1 MRRILVPSLGAVAL
15 VGGLA
20 AALVVAPCAP
30 PFAALAGFGFGPARC
45 AGPRAAEAPRAVA
58 PPTVTV
64 VAAVDRPFVDRLFV
78 SGTLVAREEAQ
89 VAAQI
94 DGLTI
99 VEIDAEEGDLV
110 AAGQLL
116 ARLDRSQID
125 AQFAQNDAAT
135 ARADAAIAQAK
146 SAIEQAQAQLS
157 WASDDYDRAA
167 KLGPQVIAAATI
179 EQRETALRT
188 ARAQLASA
196 QNALS
201 VAEAD
206 RKSRD
211 GERRELEV
219 KLAETEVKAPVAG
232 IVSRRTARLGA
243 AVGGASEPL
252 FRIIKDGAIDLEAE
266 APEQALPRLAV
277 GMSAELALPGVA
289 RQGRR
294 NGAADR
300 RRSRQGEP
308 HRQGARRARTRRAGP
323 CRRLRLGRD
332 RAVAQP
338 GRRRAGERGRARR
351 GGRPRAGGARRNR
364 RAAPRL
370 GRRRGG
376 RRARDRRRRRGRRD
390 GRRARRR
397 VPAPRR
403 PGDRGPRRIRG
414 SDPVRLNVS
423 AWSIRRPIPAAV
435 GFVILTLL
443 GIVAFRQ
450 MAVTRFPNIDIPIVQ
465 VVVTQSGAAPSELES
480 QVTKKVEDAVS
491 NVPGVWHMISTVTDG
506 SSVTVVQFTV
516 GAVDID
522 RALNDV
528 KDQIAKIRSDL
539 PRTIDEPIVSR
550 IQAEGLPFV
559 TYAASAPGMTAEQL
573 SWFVDDTVAREL
585 QSVKGVGEVK
595 RFGGVDRE
603 IRVALDPDKLL
614 ALGVTAA
621 QVNAQLRA
629 DNIDLGGGRAELA
642 GQEQAIRTLAG
653 ARTVA
658 DLAATPISLPGD
670 RRVRLD
676 ELATVTDGAAEP
688 RTFARLFDEP
698 IVSFGVT
705 RAKGASDVAVDRLVA
720 ARLARIQADHS
731 EVSFAKVDTQVDNE
745 LGNYSSTME
754 TLIEGALLAVIV
766 VLVFLRDL
774 RATIVTALA
783 LPLSILPTFWAM
795 DAIGFSLNLVS
806 LLAITL
812 VTGILVDDAIVEIEN
827 IVRHMRMGKSAYRAS
842 LEAADEIGLAVI
854 AISLT
859 IVAIFSPVSFMSGI
873 AGQYFRQ
880 FGLTVAIAVLFSLLV
895 ARFVTPV
902 LAAYFLRAPEEPVHR
917 EGAIMRFYTRLVRA
931 SVRHRWITLAA
942 GVMIFVASIAATKLL
957 PSGFLPADDQGR
969 ALLALE
975 LPPGSRLADTD
986 RVTRRI
992 SDQLKA
998 MPEVRSVLIYGGEIL
1013 GSGAEPRKATFVI
1026 NFVNKSER
1034 AASQKDLQARIG
1046 AMLAST
1052 PDIRYWFVKDNGQRD
1067 LSLIV
1072 AGPDINAINDAAD
1085 QLASEMRSIPT
1096 IENPIST
1103 AELDRPELRIVP
1115 KRQLAADLGVS
1126 TETLSETIRVATL
1139 GDVDANL
1146 AKFNAG
1152 DRLVPIRVELDEAAR
1167 GDIGRLQDLRVPTGS
1182 GGAAPL
1188 SALADFVVDH
1198 GPTAINR
1205 YDRTRRVTIEATS
1218 PATPRSATPSTRS
1231 APCPRRSICRQ
1242 GSNPRDRRRRSD
1254 GRGVRLVRR
1263 GDRRRHDDGLR
1274 AAGAAV
1280 RQAPAAD
1287 HHPRLAAAVGRR
1299 RDRRAAADPQGDV
1312 DARRHRHS
1320 HADGHRHQERD
1331 HAGRLRVEE
1340 IGRGTPRIEALVEA
1354 GTQARAADRHDDDRH
1369 GRRHVPLGAGPG
1381 RRRRLPLADGDRGDG
1396 RPAASTLLSLVF
1408 VPRCSR

>member
-1 MRRILVPSLGAVAL
+1 
-15 VGGLA
+15 
-20 AALVVAPCAP
+20 
-30 PFAALAGFGFGPARC
+30 
-45 AGPRAAEAPRAVA
+45 
-58 PPTVTV
+58 
-64 VAAVDRPFVDRLFV
+64 
-78 SGTLVAREEAQ
+78 
-89 VAAQI
+89 
-94 DGLTI
+94 
-99 VEIDAEEGDLV
+99 
-110 AAGQLL
+110 
-116 ARLDRSQID
+116 
-125 AQFAQNDAAT
+125 
-135 ARADAAIAQAK
+135 
-146 SAIEQAQAQLS
+146 
-157 WASDDYDRAA
+157 
-167 KLGPQVIAAATI
+167 
-179 EQRETALRT
+179 
-188 ARAQLASA
+188 
-196 QNALS
+196 
-201 VAEAD
+201 
-206 RKSRD
+206 
-211 GERRELEV
+211 
-219 KLAETEVKAPVAG
+219 
-232 IVSRRTARLGA
+232 
-243 AVGGASEPL
+243 
-252 FRIIKDGAIDLEAE
+252 
-266 APEQALPRLAV
+266 
-277 GMSAELALPGVA
+277 
-289 RQGRR
+289 
-294 NGAADR
+294 
-300 RRSRQGEP
+300 
-308 HRQGARRARTRRAGP
+308 
-323 CRRLRLGRD
+323 
-332 RAVAQP
+332 
-338 GRRRAGERGRARR
+338 
-351 GGRPRAGGARRNR
+351 
-364 RAAPRL
+364 
-370 GRRRGG
+370 
-376 RRARDRRRRRGRRD
+376 
-390 GRRARRR
+390 
-397 VPAPRR
+397 
-403 PGDRGPRRIRG
+403 
-414 SDPVRLNVS
+414 
-423 AWSIRRPIPAAV
+423 
-435 GFVILTLL
+435 
-443 GIVAFRQ
+443 

-465 VVVTQSGAAPSELES
+465 VAVTQSGAAPSELES

-676 ELATVTDGAAEP
+676 ELAKVTDGAAEP

-705 RAKGASDVAVDRLVA
+705 RAKGASDVAVDKLVA
-720 ARLARIQADHS
+720 AKLASIQADHP

-902 LAAYFLRAPEEPVHR
+902 LAAYFLRAPEAPVHR
-917 EGAIMRFYTRLVRA
+917 EGAVMRFYTRLVRA

-942 GVMIFVASIAATKLL
+942 GLMIFVASLARDQAAAVR
-957 PSGFLPADDQGR
+957 LPAGR
-969 ALLALE
+969 RPGPRAAGARAAAGLAARRHRPRHPPHLRPAQEDAGSALGADLRRRD
-975 LPPGSRLADTD
+975 SRSAAPSRARRPSSSISSTSRE
-986 RVTRRI
+986 RV
-992 SDQLKA
+992 
-998 MPEVRSVLIYGGEIL
+998 
-1013 GSGAEPRKATFVI
+1013 
-1026 NFVNKSER
+1026 
-1034 AASQKDLQARIG
+1034 ASQKDLQARIG

-1072 AGPDINAINDAAD
+1072 AGPDIEAINDTAN

-1205 YDRTRRVTIEATS
+1205 YDRTRRVTIE
-1218 PATPRSATPSTRS
+1218 
-1231 APCPRRSICRQ
+1231 
-1242 GSNPRDRRRRSD
+1242 
-1254 GRGVRLVRR
+1254 
-1263 GDRRRHDDGLR
+1263 GDLAGD
-1274 AAGAAV
+1274 AALGDAVAAIH
-1280 RQAPAAD
+1280 ALPAAK
-1287 HHPRLAAAVGRR
+1287 HLPPGVEIRET
-1299 RDRRAAADPQGDV
+1299 GDV
-1312 DARRHRHS
+1312 EVMGEVFAS
-1320 HADGHRHQERD
+1320 FAEAIG
-1331 HAGRLRVEE
+1331 AGVMMVYALLVLLFGSFLQPITILVSLPLSVGGAIGALLLTHKAISMPVVIGILMLMGIVTKNAIMLVDFALEE
-1340 IGRGTPRIEALVEA
+1340 IGRGTPRLEALVEA
-1354 GTQARAADRHDDDRH
+1354 GRKRAQPIVMTTIAMAA
-1369 GRRHVPLGAGPG
+1369 GMFPSALG
-1381 RRRRLPLADGDRGDG
+1381 LGDG
-1396 RPAASTLLSLVF
+1396 GGFRSPMAIAVMGGLAASTLLSLVF
-1408 VPRCSR
+1408 VPAVFTLIDDLGGLIWRVFGRFVGETDEAAHPRPAAAPAEDEIDLSALPSPAE